1 MSWPSVPSLTLPHVA
16 LSKWVCTGS
25 FPHTRPLLTCS
36 SPPAVPAS
44 CFCICPKNI
53 KFLRLSLKPNGFREP
68 SWIILTLLIAPF
80 LNSSELQ
87 APYQVFHTTS
97 FDNSLLYLCQREY
110 FQSNSC
116 YIFAF
121 LKFCLFSH
129 NVFFFFNR
137 TDRKAG
143 MRSWWHKEYPF
154 LEGRRNQKTFQKVL
168 GERRE
173 SGREAKGRYK
183 WPSLG
188 SDRMVVDQ

>member
-97 FDNSLLYLCQREY
+97 FDNSLLCLCQREY

-129 NVFFFFNR
+129 NVFFFLIGQAERLEWGVDDIRNIPSSREEEIRRPFR
-137 TDRKAG
+137 RC
-143 MRSWWHKEYPF
+143 WVKEGSQ
-154 LEGRRNQKTFQKVL
+154 EGRRRADTNDL
-168 GERRE
+168 P
-173 SGREAKGRYK
+173 
-183 WPSLG
+183 W
-188 SDRMVVDQ
+188 DQIGWW